1 MDQGLLQGP
10 SWEWYCS
17 YFWVPGCPIGP
28 VHGQRRLRG
37 KKRVVLCSPAFQLIR
52 TAKQSPPAAK
62 AHPAPAGAFEH
73 WELLKLLEQRSSLKI
88 SDAPPC
94 SRCFWCLVAAFMA
107 QGIITVAR
115 FRWPQLTDI
124 GKCNSFSTSARIPA
138 AVFGIENC
146 SWKFNRVAATWRDV

>member
-17 YFWVPGCPIGP
+17 HFWVPGCPIGP

-62 AHPAPAGAFEH
+62 AHPAPAGEL

-88 SDAPPC
+88 TEFTTLQPM
-94 SRCFWCLVAAFMA
+94 FL
-107 QGIITVAR
+107 
-115 FRWPQLTDI
+115 
-124 GKCNSFSTSARIPA
+124 
-138 AVFGIENC
+138 VFGGSIYGTGNHHSC
-146 SWKFNRVAATWRDV
+146 PFPLAPADRNRKMQRLFNLCANPCYGVWH